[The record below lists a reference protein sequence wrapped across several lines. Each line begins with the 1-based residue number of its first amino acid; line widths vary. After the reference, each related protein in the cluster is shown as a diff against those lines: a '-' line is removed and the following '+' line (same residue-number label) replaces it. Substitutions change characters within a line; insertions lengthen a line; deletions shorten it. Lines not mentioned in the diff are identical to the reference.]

1 RRPRTVRAAGGDRGA
16 AGGRPARPGR
26 DRRALCGARPR
37 DRLSGRGAEPG
48 GRARRGR
55 RPGGRADGARGA
67 AARGLPVL
75 PFGARRPARAR
86 RTARRGA
93 RRVHPR
99 ARVGR
104 RRAGAQ
110 AADASAGR
118 ARRSL
123 TYIGGVKTRRLL
135 LKTIVAALCLTAG
148 VAIVMLLAGTL
159 DRTSAQIL
167 LTSTEVSFFGL
178 LAVPAG
184 VLLERNRGSRLGR
197 SSAALT
203 TVAFGLTLLVTW
215 NPETSS
221 AVWRGWGVVG
231 TLALAAAQAATVE
244 ARRRDT

>member
-1 RRPRTVRAAGGDRGA
+1 M
-16 AGGRPARPGR
+16 
-26 DRRALCGARPR
+26 
-37 DRLSGRGAEPG
+37 
-48 GRARRGR
+48 
-55 RPGGRADGARGA
+55 
-67 AARGLPVL
+67 
-75 PFGARRPARAR
+75 
-86 RTARRGA
+86 
-93 RRVHPR
+93 
-99 ARVGR
+99 
-104 RRAGAQ
+104 
-110 AADASAGR
+110 
-118 ARRSL
+118 
-123 TYIGGVKTRRLL
+123 
-135 LKTIVAALCLTAG
+135 KTIVAALCLTAG

-184 VLLERNRGSRLGR
+184 VLLERNRGSRLGP

-244 ARRRDT
+244 ARRRDTDSPAIALLVGCSMLTGAVLAALGVGGILGSIDDGGYIRLLGVFGVLDVLLLVVIAVLRRGAGPVDQTHRVRVDGQLVEAPGRDFAAAVANAIREAEKAGTPVRRVERA